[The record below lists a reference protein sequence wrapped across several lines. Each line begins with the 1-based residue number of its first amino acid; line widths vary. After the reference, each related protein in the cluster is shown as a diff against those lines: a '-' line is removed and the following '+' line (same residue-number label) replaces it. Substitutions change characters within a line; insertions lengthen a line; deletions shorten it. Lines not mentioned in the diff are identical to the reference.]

1 MQERETRNVTTPG
14 NHVVVLKTYLT
25 GREVN
30 DIKRALFGS
39 VSVERSEDGKPV
51 VPQYPLALAI
61 DRERKLLECAVVSID
76 GSAENAASKVEDLT
90 SADYKFV
97 VAEAEKAVDGNF

>member
-1 MQERETRNVTTPG
+1 MTERETRNVTTPG

-25 GREVN
+25 GREMN

-39 VSVERSEDGKPV
+39 VSVERGEDGKPV

-61 DRERKLLECAVVSID
+61 DRERKLLEYSIVSID
-76 GSAENAASKVEDLT
+76 GSAENAAAKAEDLP

-97 VAEAEKAVDGNF
+97 IAEAEKAVDGNF

>member
-1 MQERETRNVTTPG
+1 MEERETRNVTTPG
-14 NHVVVLKTYLT
+14 NHVAVLKTYLT

-39 VSVERSEDGKPV
+39 VSIERGEDGKPV

-61 DRERKLLECAVVSID
+61 DREKKLLEYTVASLDGVV
-76 GSAENAASKVEDLT
+76 ENAADKVQDLT
-90 SADYKFV
+90 STDYKFV
-97 VAEAEKAVDGNF
+97 VQEAEKAVDGNF